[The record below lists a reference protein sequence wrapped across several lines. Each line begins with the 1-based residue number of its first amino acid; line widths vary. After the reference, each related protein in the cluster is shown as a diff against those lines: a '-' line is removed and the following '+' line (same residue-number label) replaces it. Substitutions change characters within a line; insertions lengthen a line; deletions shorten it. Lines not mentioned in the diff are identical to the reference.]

1 MPQFRIAFCA
11 RENDPY
17 NKWMVYNIY
26 PTFDEI
32 KHSTLRPTHM
42 HNAHL
47 HLLDWNEI
55 VHSISIILALKNC
68 THRHTYKRTY
78 VHKIGFYVGARDWTC
93 FIFNAIWLQW
103 RLVTYTINIYA
114 QVCAVQIYQCFD
126 SKHALLFNKTW
137 HAHFKW
143 KYRMPFWFF
152 WFILCSNHLFCAM
165 FFVAVAVASQRNPIS
180 SY

>member
-1 MPQFRIAFCA
+1 MDGLQHLSHIWW
-11 RENDPY
+11 
-17 NKWMVYNIY
+17 NK
-26 PTFDEI
+26 TFYTA
-32 KHSTLRPTHM
+32 S
-42 HNAHL
+42 NAHAQCTFTPFRL
-47 HLLDWNEI
+47 EWNRPFHIHNTGIEE
-55 VHSISIILALKNC
+55 LY
-68 THRHTYKRTY
+68 TYKRTY
-78 VHKIGFYVGARDWTC
+78 AHEIGFHVGARDWTC

-180 SY
+180 SN